1 MEKTKS
7 RTGCKGGLLM
17 LKDFVK
23 AEKPQDEELKQR
35 IREAGEKLAAQQNQ
49 IKEHKIPVLV
59 LMEGWGTA
67 G

>member
-1 MEKTKS
+1 
-7 RTGCKGGLLM
+7 M

-59 LMEGWGTA
+59 LMEGWGTQA
-67 G
+67 REV

>member
-35 IREAGEKLAAQQNQ
+35 IKEAGEKLAAQQNQ
-49 IKEHKIPVLV
+49 
-59 LMEGWGTA
+59 GT
-67 G
+67 

>member
-1 MEKTKS
+1 
-7 RTGCKGGLLM
+7 M

-35 IREAGEKLAAQQNQ
+35 IREAGEKLAAAQNQ

-59 LMEGWGTA
+59 LME
-67 G
+67 